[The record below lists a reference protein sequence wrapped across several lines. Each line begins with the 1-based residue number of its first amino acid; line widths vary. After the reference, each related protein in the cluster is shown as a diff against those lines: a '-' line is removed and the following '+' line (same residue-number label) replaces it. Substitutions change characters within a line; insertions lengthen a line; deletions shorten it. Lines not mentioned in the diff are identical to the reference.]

1 MRSRPRR
8 EGGEDNDGGDGVR
21 ERAWPWP
28 WRPRSAAG
36 GVTSAVTEADG
47 SAAPLLLLIRLLLVG
62 AEQQVVGAQQPP
74 FFVPS
79 ARRRMGLLPL
89 AFGSS
94 AAGLAAFSLDL
105 LLSDSHRL
113 RANRSGPRGRSSG
126 CWRSCR

>member
-1 MRSRPRR
+1 MRSRRR
-8 EGGEDNDGGDGVR
+8 EGEEDNDGDGVR
-21 ERAWPWP
+21 ERAWLWL
-28 WRPRSAAG
+28 WRPRSVAG

-47 SAAPLLLLIRLLLVG
+47 SAPLLLLIRLLLVG

-89 AFGSS
+89 ALSPS
-94 AAGLAAFSLDL
+94 AAGLAALSLDL